1 MCTCFSFAC
10 DFFKRI
16 GSPATMALPRPI
28 GMEWSGISE
37 VPAMTLIDQ
46 TETSAPL
53 QALLDGRLLAFPDH
67 LLDILPVG
75 VYVCDGAGLLVRY
88 NRAAAELWGCFPKV
102 GDPAVR
108 YCGSYRLYQLDGRH
122 VPHAKCPMA
131 DVLATG
137 EGLRDQEI
145 VIERAD
151 GTRVVALVNIEAIKA
166 DSGRVVGAI
175 NVFREKPEPRS
186 AQLPLSGGGRNSDE
200 LLQALSAALY
210 TTDAAGRITFYNEAA
225 AELWGFRPQLGTSE
239 FCGSWK
245 LYWPDGTPL
254 PHHEC
259 PMALTLKER
268 RPIRGMQAVAERPD
282 GTRVPF
288 IPYPTPLF
296 DASGNLIGAVNV
308 LVDITDRHQAE
319 QRMRESEARSR
330 ELAAIIESSD
340 DAILSKDLNSIIKSW
355 NQGAER
361 LFGYTA
367 DEAIGKPVTIL
378 IPADRRDEEPSILAR
393 IRRGERVEHYET
405 IRQRKDGSPIDISL
419 TISPI
424 RDQEGKI
431 IGASKIARDITERR
445 RTEQQQHL
453 LIREMDHRIKNLFAV
468 ASGMIAMSARSA
480 KTPQEL
486 ASALRGRL
494 MALAQAHAL
503 TLAVPSNGGG
513 RSQQST
519 TLHTLIETILSPYD
533 GRTDAG
539 NTRVTV
545 GGPNIPI
552 AGSAVTSFALLLH
565 EFATNAA
572 KYGALSNSTGY
583 IDIACSD
590 DDGQVAL
597 TWRERGGPR
606 IAHQSDGE
614 GFGSLLAHA
623 TVKNQFAG
631 EISRNWNPEGL
642 TIRLSFPRDR
652 VVAE

>member
-1 MCTCFSFAC
+1 
-10 DFFKRI
+10 
-16 GSPATMALPRPI
+16 
-28 GMEWSGISE
+28 
-37 VPAMTLIDQ
+37 MTLIDQ
-46 TETSAPL
+46 TEPSTPL
-53 QALLDGRLLAFPDH
+53 QALLDRRLLDLPDH
-67 LLDILPVG
+67 LFDILPVG
-75 VYVCDGAGLLVRY
+75 VYVCDGAGLLVRF
-88 NRAAAELWGCFPKV
+88 NRAAAELWGYSPKL

-108 YCGSYRLYQLDGRH
+108 YCGSHRLYDLDGRH

-137 EGLRDQEI
+137 EGLRDREI
-145 VIERAD
+145 VVERPD

-166 DSGRVVGAI
+166 DSGRVVGAV

-186 AQLPLSGGGRNSDE
+186 AQLPLRGGGRNSDE

-259 PMALTLKER
+259 PMALTLRER
-268 RPIRGMQAVAERPD
+268 RPIRGMEAVAERPD

-296 DASGNLIGAVNV
+296 DASGTLIGAVNM
-308 LVDITDRHQAE
+308 LVDITDRYQAE
-319 QRMRESEARSR
+319 QRIRESEARYR
-330 ELAAIIESSD
+330 DLAAIVESSD
-340 DAILSKDLNSIIKSW
+340 DAVVSKDLNSIIKSW
-355 NQGAER
+355 NRGAER

-367 DEAIGKPVTIL
+367 DEAIGKPVTML
-378 IPADRRDEEPSILAR
+378 IPADRHDEEPAILAR

-405 IRQRKDGSPIDISL
+405 IRQRKDGSTIDISL

-424 RDQEGKI
+424 RDEEGRI

-445 RTEQQQHL
+445 RAEQQQHL

-486 ASALRGRL
+486 ASALRDRL

-503 TLAVPSNGGG
+503 TLAVPSNTG
-513 RSQQST
+513 RRSEQST
-519 TLHTLIETILSPYD
+519 TLQTLIETILSPYD
-533 GRTDAG
+533 GRTDGG
-539 NTRVTV
+539 NARVTIS
-545 GGPNIPI
+545 GPHIPI
-552 AGSAVTSFALLLH
+552 ASSAVTSFALLLH

-572 KYGALSNSTGY
+572 KYGALSNSTGSV
-583 IDIACSD
+583 DIACSD
-590 DDGQVAL
+590 NDGQIAL
-597 TWRERGGPR
+597 TWTERGGPR
-606 IAHQSDGE
+606 IDHESDGE
-614 GFGSLLAHA
+614 GFGSLLAQA

-631 EISRNWNPEGL
+631 EILRNWDPEGL
-642 TIRLSFPRDR
+642 TIRLTFPRDR
-652 VVAE
+652 VIAE